1 MKRKVYEIKFDGN
14 VVTKNA
20 FNSSI
25 RKIEAI
31 VAKIARVEKTTYYLT
46 NSATI
51 EKDGSG
57 IIKGSRQWT
66 GENGRVIEFIVEKV
80 A

>member
-25 RKIEAI
+25 HEIETI
-31 VAKIARVEKTTYYLT
+31 VGRIAKEERL
-46 NSATI
+46 
-51 EKDGSG
+51 
-57 IIKGSRQWT
+57 II
-66 GENGRVIEFIVEKV
+66 
-80 A
+80 